1 MTYSIFFI
9 IISIVTGFLL
19 TYLLAS
25 RYSIFERVAYGV
37 AVGFGLHTWLVY
49 LFSLIWKLQFKCIY
63 LSTSVLILFC
73 SLFLWIKWTSL
84 KDKILHEVREI
95 KNDFLPDKTSCIVHL
110 AVFSFFATIF
120 WRLFSRTILFKEDG
134 LYVGLAN
141 NYGDLPLHMA
151 YITSFVWGN
160 NIPPQDPSFAGEK
173 LVYPFLSDFLSAIFL
188 KLGLGFRNILF
199 IPGLLL
205 TVSLYGVLYSFT
217 YRLTKKRLAALISTF
232 LFIFS
237 GGFGFYYFFYDLAN
251 TSHTLWSFLL
261 HIPRDYTKILPLNY
275 QWITPLT
282 CLNVPQRAF
291 LFGFPITLLIFSLL
305 STGITCKQ
313 WREFLFAG
321 ILAGTLPFFHSHS
334 FLAMLM
340 VTIPLGLIF
349 WDWRKWFLFFMPA
362 FILSLPQ
369 VVYLSGHVGGGS
381 FFKPNFGWMAGNEN
395 VFWFWLKNTGLFWP
409 LIIAGFTIFF
419 IFRRGTDHR
428 ASAHLGLFSLP
439 FLLLFLVPNLILFA
453 PWNWDNIKIFIYW
466 FLGMTPIAAYA
477 MACLYENPHYKIPS
491 KICFFIVMFFLTVAG
506 GIDVFKYA
514 IAPIRGLKE
523 FSTEEIALARQISAK
538 TSPDA
543 VFLSAPI
550 FNHPVFLSGRK
561 SLMGHPAH
569 IWSHGYRGAERRE
582 RDIQRMLK
590 GKPNALSLIT
600 TYKPSYATI
609 GPHEKRVGANKGFF
623 DANCPIIITTENY
636 TIYDLTRLSEGQIIL
651 SKASK
656 KIDLTG
662 QKYGL
667 HMRYYDNINWSD
679 EPVHEEIA
687 EHVGFS
693 WTDEEK
699 KPISSPFGVIL
710 EGFIDIHIPGL
721 YTFKILSDDG
731 SWLFLDNAL
740 IVDNGGRHATKAA
753 SGTLTLEKGTHK
765 IMIRYFDAGG
775 GAVLR
780 LLWVPPG
787 GVESQIP
794 KEQLKMK
801 DEKNL

>member
-25 RYSIFERVAYGV
+25 KYSLLERVAYGV
-37 AVGFGLHTWLVY
+37 TIGLGLHTWLVY
-49 LFSLIWKLQFKCIY
+49 LFSLLWKLQFKCIC
-63 LSTSVLILFC
+63 LSTSLLILFC
-73 SLFLWIKWTSL
+73 LLFLWIKWTSL
-84 KDKILHEVREI
+84 KDRILNEAREI
-95 KNDFLPDKTSCIVHL
+95 KDNFLPEKASWVVHI
-110 AVFSFFATIF
+110 AVFSFFAMIF
-120 WRLFSRTILFKEDG
+120 WRLFSRTIIWEKDG
-134 LYVGLAN
+134 MYIGLPN
-141 NYGDLPLHMA
+141 NYGDLPLHLA

-188 KLGLGFRNILF
+188 KLGLNFRDILF

-205 TVSLYGVLYSFT
+205 TVSLYGVLYSFA
-217 YRLTKKRLAALISTF
+217 YRLTKKRLAAIISTF
-232 LFIFS
+232 LFFFS
-237 GGFGFYYFFYDLAN
+237 GGFGFFYFFHDLAY
-251 TSHTLWSFLL
+251 TSHTLWSFLM
-261 HIPRDYTKILPLNY
+261 HIPRDYTKILSLNY

-291 LFGFPITLLIFSLL
+291 LFGFPVTLLIFSLL
-305 STGITCKQ
+305 STGITGKK

-349 WDWRKWFLFFMPA
+349 WDWRNWFLFFMPA

-369 VVYLSGHVGGGS
+369 VLYLSGHVGGGS

-395 VFWFWLKNTGLFWP
+395 VLWFWLKNTGLFWP
-409 LIIAGFTIFF
+409 LIITGFTTIF
-419 IFRRGTDHR
+419 IFRRGTDYP
-428 ASAHLGLFSLP
+428 APTHLGLYSLP
-439 FLLLFLVPNLILFA
+439 FLILFLVPNLVLFA

-466 FLGMTPIAAYA
+466 FLGTTPVAACV
-477 MACLYENPHYKIPS
+477 MVRLYENPYYKIPS
-491 KICFFIVMFFLTVAG
+491 RACFFIVMFFLIVAG

-514 IAPIRGLKE
+514 IAPVRGLKE
-523 FSTEEIALARQISAK
+523 FSTEEITLARQISAE
-538 TSPDA
+538 TPPDA
-543 VFLSAPI
+543 IFLNAPI

-569 IWSHGYRGAERRE
+569 IWSHGYCDAQRRE

-590 GKPNALSLIT
+590 GKPNTLSLIN

-609 GPHEKRVGANKGFF
+609 GPHEKRMGVNKGFF
-623 DANCPIIITTENY
+623 DTNYPIIIITENY
-636 TIYDLTRLSEGQIIL
+636 TIYDLTRLPEGQTIVSESI
-651 SKASK
+651 K
-656 KIDLTG
+656 KINLTG

-667 HMRYYDNINWSD
+667 RMRYYDNILWES
-679 EPVHEEIA
+679 EPVHEEIV
-687 EHVGFS
+687 ERIGFS
-693 WTDEEK
+693 WADEEK

-710 EGFIDIHIPGL
+710 EGFIDIHTPGL
-721 YTFKILSDDG
+721 YTFKMTSDDG

-740 IVDNGGRHATKAA
+740 IIDNGGRHAMKSA

-765 IMIRYFDAGG
+765 IMIKYFDAGG
-775 GAVLR
+775 GAILR

-787 GVESQIP
+787 GAESEIP
-794 KEQLKMK
+794 TEQLKMK
-801 DEKNL
+801 D